1 MKLFTSLALSS
12 SGVFSVHLAFSV
24 VYQITC
30 IVHIILYIVYDFW
43 NRIFPLDLNST
54 FLMHRVIFKN
64 FNSVAH
70 YVKEVC
76 TTKIL
81 CVSMSSHAN

>member
-43 NRIFPLDLNST
+43 NRIFPLDFMIRDSID
-54 FLMHRVIFKN
+54 FEFY
-64 FNSVAH
+64 FFDA
-70 YVKEVC
+70 
-76 TTKIL
+76 
-81 CVSMSSHAN
+81 